1 MPPKNVGILDCG
13 GGWLICP
20 GFCLTLRWRGLT
32 IRCEFCACALLLIR
46 LTFMGCFGQLESGVW
61 VWVKLQCPCHWGERL
76 QGCLAGR
83 ERIAPL
89 MTLPPLTGGTT
100 TSGAAWRRLS
110 PKGGCAPAEEC
121 GDDVFVAG
129 KGVEGGPKSRKV
141 FGSFVGLDVSMGI
154 NSNLKGTLP
163 QVRLLKSVSQDG
175 SSIWKSGKG
184 QFFFSQTKMLYLNIS
199 RAQNHRPWV
208 WLVLLRLSIPGAQQW
223 ISRRKLLRKGR
234 EDGLFWKQ
242 LGGCWKIQGYPIH
255 RAVDNLQTT

>member
-184 QFFFSQTKMLYLNIS
+184 QFFFFLKQKCYIS
-199 RAQNHRPWV
+199 
-208 WLVLLRLSIPGAQQW
+208 
-223 ISRRKLLRKGR
+223 ISPEL
-234 EDGLFWKQ
+234 
-242 LGGCWKIQGYPIH
+242 KITDHGY
-255 RAVDNLQTT
+255 D